1 MSVSS
6 QSAKFPASL
15 ESFQRVWEVYMKSG
29 KFPAEWTD
37 SEQSGKFLDSV
48 NMCSMINMACKQ
60 MQFIHIY
67 VAKAIYALLAH
78 FCHESDLRALSGK
91 FLLVIFCRL
100 ESFDFLCLWGQR
112 LFEQKLQKWYCSA
125 YIREGFQKTKRKF
138 RMVFSWGG
146 GVLRAINVFWKMIC
160 LKTI

>member
-1 MSVSS
+1 
-6 QSAKFPASL
+6 
-15 ESFQRVWEVYMKSG
+15 
-29 KFPAEWTD
+29 
-37 SEQSGKFLDSV
+37 
-48 NMCSMINMACKQ
+48 MINVIYKQ
-60 MQFIHIY
+60 KQFMHFGHIY
-67 VAKAIYALLAH
+67 VTKAIYALLAH

-125 YIREGFQKTKRKF
+125 YIREGFRKTKRKF

-146 GVLRAINVFWKMIC
+146 GGLAC
-160 LKTI
+160 H